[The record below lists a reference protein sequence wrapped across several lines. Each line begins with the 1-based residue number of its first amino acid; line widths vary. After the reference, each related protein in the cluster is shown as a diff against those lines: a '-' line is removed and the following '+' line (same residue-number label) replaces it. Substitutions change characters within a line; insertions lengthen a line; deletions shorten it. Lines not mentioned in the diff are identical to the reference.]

1 MAKQNNESEPKGRRV
16 SVDLTPAAAEQ
27 VDRLR
32 DVTGLTT
39 ADIFRHAL
47 AMFRIYVQV
56 RQSGRELVI
65 IDPKN
70 NNVRSQIEFPLVLA
84 GGEDSGV

>member
-1 MAKQNNESEPKGRRV
+1 MAKQDNESEAKGRRV
-16 SVDLTPAAAEQ
+16 SIDLTAPAAAQ

-32 DVTGLTT
+32 NVTGLTT

-47 AMFRIYVQV
+47 ALFRIYVQV

-65 IDPKN
+65 IDPQN
-70 NNVRSQIEFPLVLA
+70 ENVRSQIELPLVVA
-84 GGEDSGV
+84 GGEDSDI